1 MKFAIKVIIEMCT
14 VYTSESK
21 TYQSSACVTVL
32 IKSCVHKRNIYIHPL
47 DVCTLLDK
55 NKGRSERKKD
65 EM

>member
-1 MKFAIKVIIEMCT
+1 MCT

-21 TYQSSACVTVL
+21 TYQSSACVTIL

-47 DVCTLLDK
+47 DVCTLLLDK
-55 NKGRSERKKD
+55 NKERSERKKG